1 MSRWAK
7 VHRLAKIGLSSIAT
21 AAPEIYT
28 TGSISKATKRM
39 SPGTD
44 PPT

>member
-7 VHRLAKIGLSSIAT
+7 VHTMAKIGHSAIAITDREIHT
-21 AAPEIYT
+21 A
-28 TGSISKATKRM
+28 GSISKATKRM